1 MKKWKIASIIFL
13 TVIMIL
19 NIIDITFSFSTEK
32 MLYYDARKNEIT
44 YFNLSKD
51 DLFSSFKG
59 LMPGDLKKEQIKFKV
74 GNIKENT
81 KLYIGIEED
90 FSKIDYMNLKLYKD
104 KTLLFDSENGTK
116 EEYILLGNFVNA
128 AEFYLSL
135 ELMVPKETGNEIE
148 NISNDLKLIFMVE
161 SDLDKIEVPSTY
173 DDSNIIINVIMVIS
187 SFIIM
192 MILILKSRK
201 TN

>member
-1 MKKWKIASIIFL
+1 MKKWKIALIIFL
-13 TVIMIL
+13 MVIMIL

-44 YFNLSKD
+44 YFNLSRD

-59 LMPGDLKKEQIKFKV
+59 LMPGDLKREQIKFKV
-74 GNIKENT
+74 GNIRENT
-81 KLYIGIEED
+81 KLYIGIEEN
-90 FSKIDYMNLKLYKD
+90 FSKIDYLDLKLYKD
-104 KTLLFDSENGTK
+104 KTLLFDSENEK
-116 EEYILLGNFVNA
+116 EEYILLGDFVNND
-128 AEFYLSL
+128 EFYLSL

-148 NISNDLKLIFMVE
+148 NISNDLKLTFLVE

-173 DDSNIIINVIMVIS
+173 DDSNIITNIIMVIS

-201 TN
+201 N

>member
-1 MKKWKIASIIFL
+1 MKKWKIALIIFL
-13 TVIMIL
+13 MLIMIL
-19 NIIDITFSFSTEK
+19 NIINITFSFSTEK

-59 LMPGDLKKEQIKFKV
+59 LMPGDLKREQIKFKV
-74 GNIKENT
+74 DNIKKNT

-104 KTLLFDSENGTK
+104 KTLLFNSENKTK
-116 EEYILLGNFVNA
+116 EEYILLGDFVNND
-128 AEFYLSL
+128 EFYLSL
-135 ELMVPKETGNEIE
+135 ELIIPKETGNEIE
-148 NISNDLKLIFMVE
+148 NIRNDLKLTFLVE

-173 DDSNIIINVIMVIS
+173 DDSNIITNVIIIIS

-192 MILILKSRK
+192 IILIFKLRK
-201 TN
+201 D

>member
-1 MKKWKIASIIFL
+1 MKKWKIALIIFL
-13 TVIMIL
+13 MVIMIL

-44 YFNLSKD
+44 YFNLSRD

-59 LMPGDLKKEQIKFKV
+59 LMPGDLKREQIKFKV
-74 GNIKENT
+74 GNIRENT
-81 KLYIGIEED
+81 KLYIGIEEN
-90 FSKIDYMNLKLYKD
+90 FSKIDYLDLKLYKD
-104 KTLLFDSENGTK
+104 KTLLFDSENEK
-116 EEYILLGNFVNA
+116 EEYILLGYFVNND
-128 AEFYLSL
+128 EFYLSL

-148 NISNDLKLIFMVE
+148 NISNDLKLTFLVE

-173 DDSNIIINVIMVIS
+173 DDSNIITNIIMVIS

-201 TN
+201 N